1 MYSTQCWPFF
11 LLVQKITLMTYT
23 CTEDFNSLSHEP
35 IWLFKNLIVIK
46 LVSYLQNSLHWDVNL
61 YKTFGWCLI
70 YEKNAD
76 LSWPDKVSPCKHIST
91 KDINI
96 GQFWGVFS
104 LNKLNATL
112 YLRGSFDS
120 AHCLHG
126 NSHKKV
132 KFSSIPSPLPPPPSS
147 FTPYLFLWLSHPRQ
161 SLSW

>member
-11 LLVQKITLMTYT
+11 LLVQKITLNLMTYT
-23 CTEDFNSLSHEP
+23 CTEDINSLSHEP

-46 LVSYLQNSLHWDVNL
+46 LFAEQFALRCQLEQNIS
-61 YKTFGWCLI
+61 WCLI

-76 LSWPDKVSPCKHIST
+76 LSWPDKVFPCKHICT

-104 LNKLNATL
+104 LNKLNATM

-132 KFSSIPSPLPPPPSS
+132 RFSSIPSPLPTPLS
-147 FTPYLFLWLSHPRQ
+147 FTPYLFLWLSHPLQ